1 MKYLSRDITLQSYDQ
16 IYNTSIKP
24 KLEAIDVFLKEDHMP
39 YYHHEVAHLLD
50 LELDELSD
58 LMKALNITELNKV
71 HFFSLVLN
79 ANSEICQL
87 IRRQWRYSN
96 QSTYSPEMVADIYNL
111 NLHKVQCAFED
122 FEADEIK
129 TTELTQI
136 FKRIHQT
143 IF

>member
-1 MKYLSRDITLQSYDQ
+1 MKSTSGDITLQNYDQ

-24 KLEAIDVFLKEDHMP
+24 KLEAIDLFLKEDHMP
-39 YYHHEVAHLLD
+39 YYSHEVAHLLD
-50 LELDELSD
+50 LELEELDE
-58 LMKALNITELNKV
+58 LMKALDITELDKV
-71 HFFSLVLN
+71 QFFSLVLN

-96 QSTYSPEMVADIYNL
+96 QSTYSPEMIADIYNL

-129 TTELTQI
+129 TNELPQI